1 MDDYFPETNPIK
13 VDMSKSTEYDIQL
26 VESHRHNGSK

>member
-1 MDDYFPETNPIK
+1 MDSYFPETKPIK
-13 VDMSKSTEYDIQL
+13 ADMSKSKEYDIQL